1 MDFLDL
7 NPELM
12 FRIQQKMKEQI
23 NKIVISNIRP
33 VNSGLGVRTGTVE
46 LYEYEIEN
54 DR

>member
-33 VNSGLGVRTGTVE
+33 VNSGLGVRTVE